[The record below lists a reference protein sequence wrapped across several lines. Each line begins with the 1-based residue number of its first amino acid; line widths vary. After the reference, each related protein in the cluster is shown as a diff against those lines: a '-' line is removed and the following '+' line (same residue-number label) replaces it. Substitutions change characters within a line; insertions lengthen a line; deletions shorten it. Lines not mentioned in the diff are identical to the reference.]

1 MRHPQG
7 GLYHT
12 RWPRPG
18 HTPPTCVLGM
28 VSVKVLEDRQL
39 CCAVT
44 VYLRII
50 YSSAVF
56 NNQIPL
62 VTAESMSMAFYFSL
76 NGG

>member
-39 CCAVT
+39 CCDCV
-44 VYLRII
+44 LEDNLLIC
-50 YSSAVF
+50 SF
-56 NNQIPL
+56 
-62 VTAESMSMAFYFSL
+62 
-76 NGG
+76 